1 MKTLLILILLALLA
15 GGASLSRPNEE
26 SFKKMIREKMAA
38 EKKPDLLHLILGGGK
53 SKADAFLAGCR
64 FQDRLLWTEVERD
77 GRRVYT
83 GAFSKWFEATPA
95 AGETGSK

>member
-26 SFKKMIREKMAA
+26 SFKKMVREKMGA

-53 SKADAFLAGCR
+53 GKADAFLAGCK
-64 FQDRLLWTEVERD
+64 FQDRLLWTEVEHD
-77 GRRVYT
+77 GQRVYT
-83 GAFSKWFEATPA
+83 GAFSKWFETTASKA
-95 AGETGSK
+95 EAGAK